1 MADIVSSEKRS
12 AMMSGI
18 RGKNTKPEI
27 IVRRL
32 LHRLGYRF
40 RLHRKDLLGRPDIVL
55 PKWRTV
61 IFVNGCY
68 WHGHEDC
75 HLFRAPKTRTE
86 FWTNK
91 IEGNQARDRR
101 NYAALE
107 AAGWKVLVIWECSV
121 SKKLR
126 LNDEQLEEEI
136 ATALIT
142 SHFFVEIRA
151 KSLASSGDAK
161 KVSF

>member
-1 MADIVSSEKRS
+1 MADIVSPEKRS
-12 AMMSGI
+12 DMMSGI

-27 IVRRL
+27 IVRSL

-40 RLHRKDLLGRPDIVL
+40 RLHRKDLPGRPDIVL

-68 WHGHEDC
+68 WHGHDDC
-75 HLFRAPKTRTE
+75 HLFRPPKTRTE

-101 NYAALE
+101 NYASLE
-107 AAGWKVLVIWECSV
+107 EAGWTVLVIWECAV
-121 SKKLR
+121 SKKLS
-126 LNDEQLEEEI
+126 LTDEQLEI
-136 ATALIT
+136 AIASAL
-142 SHFFVEIRA
+142 V
-151 KSLASSGDAK
+151 SSQPLIELRG
-161 KVSF
+161 

>member
-1 MADIVSSEKRS
+1 MADIVSPEKRS
-12 AMMSGI
+12 DMMSGI

-40 RLHRKDLLGRPDIVL
+40 RIHRKDLPGRPDIVL
-55 PKWRTV
+55 PKRRTV

-68 WHGHEDC
+68 WHGHDDC
-75 HLFRAPKTRTE
+75 HLFRPPKTRTE

-91 IEGNQARDRR
+91 IEGNQVRDQR

-107 AAGWKVLVIWECSV
+107 DAGWKVLVIWECAV
-121 SKKLR
+121 SKKLS
-126 LNDEQLEEEI
+126 LTEDQLE
-136 ATALIT
+136 IT
-142 SHFFVEIRA
+142 IDA
-151 KSLASSGDAK
+151 ALASSETLISIRG
-161 KVSF
+161 

>member
-1 MADIVSSEKRS
+1 MADIVSPEKRS

-18 RGKNTKPEI
+18 RGKDTKPEI

-40 RLHRKDLLGRPDIVL
+40 RLYRRDLPGRPDIVL

-61 IFVNGCY
+61 ILVNGCY

-101 NYAALE
+101 NHAALRD
-107 AAGWKVLVIWECSV
+107 AGWKVIVIWECAV
-121 SKKLR
+121 SKKLS
-126 LNDEQLEEEI
+126 LSAEQLEDAI
-136 ATALIT
+136 SAALT
-142 SHFFVEIRA
+142 SSETLTDIR
-151 KSLASSGDAK
+151 G
-161 KVSF
+161 

>member
-1 MADIVSSEKRS
+1 VADIVSPEKRS
-12 AMMSGI
+12 EMMSGI
-18 RGKNTKPEI
+18 RGKDTKPEI

-40 RLHRKDLLGRPDIVL
+40 RLHRKDLPGRPDVVL

-75 HLFRAPKTRTE
+75 HLFRSPKTRTE

-91 IEGNQARDRR
+91 IEGNRARDQR
-101 NYAALE
+101 NHAALRD
-107 AAGWKVLVIWECSV
+107 AGWKVVVIWECAV
-121 SKKLR
+121 TKKLC
-126 LNDEQLEEEI
+126 LSDEQLHLAI
-136 ATALIT
+136 AAALG
-142 SHFFVEIRA
+142 SQE
-151 KSLASSGDAK
+151 SLIDICG
-161 KVSF
+161 

>member
-1 MADIVSSEKRS
+1 MTDIVSSEKRS
-12 AMMSGI
+12 SMMSGI
-18 RGKNTKPEI
+18 RGKDTKPEI

-40 RLHRKDLLGRPDIVL
+40 RLHRKDLPGRPDIVL

-68 WHGHEDC
+68 WHGHKNC
-75 HLFRAPKTRTE
+75 HLFRPPKTRTE

-91 IEGNQARDRR
+91 IKGNQARDRR
-101 NYAALE
+101 NHAALRD
-107 AAGWKVLVIWECSV
+107 AGWKIVVIWECAV

-126 LNDEQLEEEI
+126 LNDEQLEEKI
-136 ATALIT
+136 ATAVVT
-142 SHFFVEIRA
+142 SHSTVEIRA
-151 KSLASSGDAK
+151 NSSASSEGAK
-161 KVSF
+161 KVSS

>member
-1 MADIVSSEKRS
+1 
-12 AMMSGI
+12 MSGI
-18 RGKNTKPEI
+18 RGKDTKPEI

-55 PKWRTV
+55 PKWQTV

-75 HLFRAPKTRTE
+75 HLFRLPKTRTD

-91 IEGNQARDRR
+91 IEGNRVRDQR
-101 NYAALE
+101 NYSALID
-107 AAGWKVLVIWECSV
+107 AGWKVMIIWECAV

-126 LNDEQLEEEI
+126 LSGIGLENAI
-136 ATALIT
+136 TAALV
-142 SHFFVEIRA
+142 SSECLVEIRG
-151 KSLASSGDAK
+151 LANNNK
-161 KVSF
+161 NL

>member
-1 MADIVSSEKRS
+1 MMA
-12 AMMSGI
+12 GI

-40 RLHRKDLLGRPDIVL
+40 RLHRKDLVGRPDIVL

-75 HLFRAPKTRTE
+75 HLFRPPKTRTQ
-86 FWTNK
+86 FWTDK
-91 IEGNQARDRR
+91 IEGNRARDRR
-101 NYAALE
+101 NHSALKD
-107 AAGWKVLVIWECSV
+107 AGWKVLIIWECAV
-121 SKKLR
+121 SKKLS
-126 LNDEQLEEEI
+126 LSDEQLEI
-136 ATALIT
+136 TITA
-142 SHFFVEIRA
+142 A
-151 KSLASSGDAK
+151 LASTEPPIDIRG
-161 KVSF
+161 

>member
-1 MADIVSSEKRS
+1 MADIVSPEKRS
-12 AMMSGI
+12 DMMSGI

-27 IVRRL
+27 IVRSL

-40 RLHRKDLLGRPDIVL
+40 RLHRKDLPGRPDIVL
-55 PKWRTV
+55 PKWKTV

-68 WHGHEDC
+68 WHGHNDC
-75 HLFRAPKTRTE
+75 HLFRPPKTRRE

-107 AAGWKVLVIWECSV
+107 DAGWKVLVIWECAV
-121 SKKLR
+121 SKKLS
-126 LNDEQLEEEI
+126 LTNEQLEI
-136 ATALIT
+136 VISAALT
-142 SHFFVEIRA
+142 SSESLIEIR
-151 KSLASSGDAK
+151 G
-161 KVSF
+161 

>member
-1 MADIVSSEKRS
+1 MTDIVSPEKRS
-12 AMMSGI
+12 DMMSGI

-27 IVRRL
+27 TVRRL

-40 RLHRKDLLGRPDIVL
+40 RLHRKDLPGKPDIVL

-75 HLFRAPKTRTE
+75 HLFRPPKTRTE
-86 FWTNK
+86 FWASK
-91 IEGNQARDRR
+91 IKSNQERDMR
-101 NYAALE
+101 NYAALRN
-107 AAGWKVLVIWECSV
+107 AGWKVVVVWECGV

-126 LNDEQLEEEI
+126 LSDVQLETVFSE
-136 ATALIT
+136 ALSSPET
-142 SHFFVEIRA
+142 WFDIR
-151 KSLASSGDAK
+151 G
-161 KVSF
+161 

>member
-1 MADIVSSEKRS
+1 MTDIVSPEKRS
-12 AMMSGI
+12 DMMSGI
-18 RGKNTKPEI
+18 RGKDTKPEI

-40 RLHRKDLLGRPDIVL
+40 RLHRKDLPGRPDIVL

-68 WHGHEDC
+68 WHGHEEC

-91 IEGNQARDRR
+91 IEGNQARDLR
-101 NYAALE
+101 NHAALQD
-107 AAGWKVLVIWECSV
+107 AGWRVLVIWECAV
-121 SKKLR
+121 SKKLS
-126 LNDEQLEEEI
+126 LTDEQLEVAI
-136 ATALIT
+136 SAA
-142 SHFFVEIRA
+142 F
-151 KSLASSGDAK
+151 ASSESLIGIRGG
-161 KVSF
+161 

>member
-1 MADIVSSEKRS
+1 MTDIVSKAKRS

-27 IVRRL
+27 LVRRL
-32 LHRLGYRF
+32 LHGMGYRF
-40 RLHRKDLLGRPDIVL
+40 RLHRKDLPGKPDIVL

-75 HLFRAPKTRTE
+75 YLFRPPKTQTE

-91 IEGNQARDRR
+91 IEGNQTRDQC
-101 NYAALE
+101 NYAELE
-107 AAGWKVLVIWECSV
+107 NAGWKVLV
-121 SKKLR
+121 KGR
-126 LNDEQLEEEI
+126 YNM
-136 ATALIT
+136 
-142 SHFFVEIRA
+142 
-151 KSLASSGDAK
+151 
-161 KVSF
+161 